1 MELKRLIL
9 IIIFITACS
18 SSEKKQKDVIPKQI
32 PTSIN
37 SFFDSK
43 PTVIKL
49 DSTLFNSFE
58 KWNAII
64 SFSEKFSDLIE
75 KEINH
80 KSKIKSLT
88 VEIKK
93 INKDNIPID
102 FKTSPI
108 IGRLRVL
115 KTFMQKIDS
124 YLLNQENLK
133 EYESDIVNL
142 VESYNAL
149 IYQINLRAKE
159 NLEN

>member
-1 MELKRLIL
+1 MKKL
-9 IIIFITACS
+9 IIIILFITACS
-18 SSEKKQKDVIPKQI
+18 STEKKQKNITIEQI

-43 PTVIKL
+43 PSVINI
-49 DSTLFNSFE
+49 DSTLFNSIE
-58 KWNAII
+58 KWSQIV
-64 SFSEKFSDLIE
+64 SFSEKFSDLID

-93 INKDNIPID
+93 ITKGSIPDD
-102 FKTSPI
+102 FKTPPI

-124 YLLNQENLK
+124 YILNQENID
-133 EYESDIVNL
+133 EYKADIVNL
-142 VESYNAL
+142 LESYNAL

-159 NLEN
+159 SLEN

>member
-1 MELKRLIL
+1 MKRLIL
-9 IIIFITACS
+9 IILLITSCS
-18 SSEKKQKDVIPKQI
+18 RSEKKQNDVIPEQI

-37 SFFDSK
+37 SFFESN
-43 PTVIKL
+43 PSVINI
-49 DSTLFNSFE
+49 DSTLFISVE
-58 KWNAII
+58 KWSQIV

-88 VEIKK
+88 ADIKK
-93 INKDNIPID
+93 INKDNIPYD
-102 FKTSPI
+102 FKTPPI

-124 YLLNQENLK
+124 YKLDQENLK
-133 EYESDIVNL
+133 EYKSDIVNL
-142 VESYNAL
+142 LESYNAL
-149 IYQINLRAKE
+149 IYQINLRAKN

>member
-1 MELKRLIL
+1 LKKL
-9 IIIFITACS
+9 IIIILFITACS
-18 SSEKKQKDVIPKQI
+18 STEKKQKNITTEQI

-43 PTVIKL
+43 PSVINI
-49 DSTLFNSFE
+49 DSTLFNSIE
-58 KWNAII
+58 KWSQIV
-64 SFSEKFSDLIE
+64 SFSEKFSDLID

-93 INKDNIPID
+93 ITKGSIPD
-102 FKTSPI
+102 EFKTPPI

-115 KTFMQKIDS
+115 KTYMQKIDS
-124 YLLNQENLK
+124 YILNQENID
-133 EYESDIVNL
+133 EYKADIVNL
-142 VESYNAL
+142 LESYNAL

>member
-1 MELKRLIL
+1 MKRLI
-9 IIIFITACS
+9 IIILFIGSCS
-18 SSEKKQKDVIPKQI
+18 SSEKKENELKPEPI

-43 PTVIKL
+43 PIITSI
-49 DSTLFNSFE
+49 DSTQINSIE
-58 KWNAII
+58 KWNQFI
-64 SFSEKFSDLIE
+64 SFSENFLDLME

-88 VEIKK
+88 VDIKK
-93 INKDNIPID
+93 ITSGSIPD
-102 FKTSPI
+102 EFKTPPI

-124 YLLNQENLK
+124 YLLNQENLD
-133 EYESDIVNL
+133 EYKKDINSL
-142 VESYNAL
+142 LESYNAL

-159 NLEN
+159 IN

>member
-1 MELKRLIL
+1 MKRLIL
-9 IIIFITACS
+9 IILLITACS
-18 SSEKKQKDVIPKQI
+18 SSEKKQNDIILEQI

-43 PTVIKL
+43 PSVIDI
-49 DSTLFNSFE
+49 DSTLFSSIENWSQ
-58 KWNAII
+58 IV
-64 SFSEKFSDLIE
+64 SFSEKFSDLIN

-80 KSKIKSLT
+80 NSKIKSLT
-88 VEIKK
+88 VDIKK
-93 INKDNIPID
+93 INKDNIPIE

-124 YLLNQENLK
+124 YILDQENLE
-133 EYESDIVNL
+133 EYKIDIVNL
-142 VESYNAL
+142 LESYNAL

>member
-1 MELKRLIL
+1 MKRLIL
-9 IIIFITACS
+9 IILLITACS
-18 SSEKKQKDVIPKQI
+18 SSEKKQNDIIPEQI
-32 PTSIN
+32 PSSIN

-43 PTVIKL
+43 PSVIDI
-49 DSTLFNSFE
+49 DSTLFSSIENWSQ
-58 KWNAII
+58 IV
-64 SFSEKFSDLIE
+64 SFSEKFSDLIN

-80 KSKIKSLT
+80 NSKIKSLT
-88 VEIKK
+88 VDIKK
-93 INKDNIPID
+93 INKDNMPIE

-124 YLLNQENLK
+124 YILDQENLE
-133 EYESDIVNL
+133 EYKSDIVNL
-142 VESYNAL
+142 LESYNAL

>member
-1 MELKRLIL
+1 MKRLIL
-9 IIIFITACS
+9 IILLITACS
-18 SSEKKQKDVIPKQI
+18 KSEKKQNDVIPEQI

-37 SFFDSK
+37 SFFDSR
-43 PTVIKL
+43 PSVINI
-49 DSTLFNSFE
+49 DSTLFSSVE
-58 KWNAII
+58 KWSQIV

-88 VEIKK
+88 ADIKK
-93 INKDNIPID
+93 INKDNIPND
-102 FKTSPI
+102 FKTPPI

-124 YLLNQENLK
+124 YILDQENLQ
-133 EYESDIVNL
+133 EYKRDIVNL
-142 VESYNAL
+142 LESYNAL

>member
-1 MELKRLIL
+1 MKKL
-9 IIIFITACS
+9 IIIILLITACS
-18 SSEKKQKDVIPKQI
+18 SSEKKQNDVIPEQI

-43 PTVIKL
+43 PSVMNI
-49 DSTLFNSFE
+49 DSTLFSSIE
-58 KWNAII
+58 KWSQIV
-64 SFSEKFSDLIE
+64 SFSEKFSDLID

-88 VEIKK
+88 VDIKK
-93 INKDNIPID
+93 INKDNMPIE

-108 IGRLRVL
+108 IGRLRVV

-124 YLLNQENLK
+124 YVLDQENLE
-133 EYESDIVNL
+133 EYKIDIVNL
-142 VESYNAL
+142 LESYNAM

>member
-1 MELKRLIL
+1 MKRLIL
-9 IIIFITACS
+9 IILLITACS
-18 SSEKKQKDVIPKQI
+18 RSEKKQNDVIPEQI

-43 PTVIKL
+43 PTLIRI
-49 DSTLFNSFE
+49 DSTLFNSIE
-58 KWNAII
+58 KWSQIV
-64 SFSEKFSDLIE
+64 SFSEKFSDLID

-88 VEIKK
+88 VDIKK
-93 INKDNIPID
+93 INKDNIPIE

-124 YLLNQENLK
+124 YILNQENLEAYK
-133 EYESDIVNL
+133 IDIVNL
-142 VESYNAL
+142 LESYNAL

>member
-1 MELKRLIL
+1 MKRLIL
-9 IIIFITACS
+9 IILLITACS
-18 SSEKKQKDVIPKQI
+18 RSEKKQKDVITEQI

-43 PTVIKL
+43 PTLIRI
-49 DSTLFNSFE
+49 DSTLFNSIE
-58 KWNAII
+58 KWSQIV

-88 VEIKK
+88 VDIKK
-93 INKDNIPID
+93 INKDNIPND
-102 FKTSPI
+102 FKTPPI

-124 YLLNQENLK
+124 YILDQENLQ
-133 EYESDIVNL
+133 EYKRDIVNL
-142 VESYNAL
+142 LESYNAL

>member
-1 MELKRLIL
+1 MKKL
-9 IIIFITACS
+9 IIIILFITACS
-18 SSEKKQKDVIPKQI
+18 STEKKQKNITIEQI

-37 SFFDSK
+37 SFFDSE
-43 PTVIKL
+43 PTLVII
-49 DSTLFNSFE
+49 DSSLFNSIE
-58 KWNAII
+58 KWSQIV
-64 SFSEKFSDLIE
+64 SFSEKFSDLID

-80 KSKIKSLT
+80 NSKIKSLT
-88 VEIKK
+88 VDIKK
-93 INKDNIPID
+93 INKDNIPIE

-124 YLLNQENLK
+124 YILDQENLE
-133 EYESDIVNL
+133 EYKSDIVNL
-142 VESYNAL
+142 LESYNAL

>member
-1 MELKRLIL
+1 MKRLIL
-9 IIIFITACS
+9 IILLITACS
-18 SSEKKQKDVIPKQI
+18 RSEKKQNDVIPEQI

-43 PTVIKL
+43 PTLTRI
-49 DSTLFNSFE
+49 DSTLFNSIE
-58 KWNAII
+58 KWSQIV
-64 SFSEKFSDLIE
+64 SFSEKFSDLID

-88 VEIKK
+88 VDIKK
-93 INKDNIPID
+93 INKDNMPIE

-124 YLLNQENLK
+124 YILNQENLE
-133 EYESDIVNL
+133 EYKRDIVNL
-142 VESYNAL
+142 LDSYNAL

-159 NLEN
+159 NSEN

>member
-1 MELKRLIL
+1 LKRLIL
-9 IIIFITACS
+9 IILLITACS
-18 SSEKKQKDVIPKQI
+18 RSEKKQKDVITEQI

-43 PTVIKL
+43 PTLIRI
-49 DSTLFNSFE
+49 DSTLFNSIE
-58 KWNAII
+58 KWSQII

-88 VEIKK
+88 VDIKK
-93 INKDNIPID
+93 INKDNIPND
-102 FKTSPI
+102 FKTPPI

-124 YLLNQENLK
+124 YILDQENLQ
-133 EYESDIVNL
+133 EYKRDIVNL
-142 VESYNAL
+142 LESYNAL

>member
-1 MELKRLIL
+1 LKRLIL
-9 IIIFITACS
+9 IILLITACS
-18 SSEKKQKDVIPKQI
+18 SSEKKQNDIILEQI

-43 PTVIKL
+43 PSVIDI
-49 DSTLFNSFE
+49 DSTLFSSIENWSQ
-58 KWNAII
+58 IV
-64 SFSEKFSDLIE
+64 SFSEKFSDLIN

-80 KSKIKSLT
+80 NSKIKSLT
-88 VEIKK
+88 VDIKK
-93 INKDNIPID
+93 INKDNIPIE

-124 YLLNQENLK
+124 YILDQENLE
-133 EYESDIVNL
+133 EYKIDIVNL
-142 VESYNAL
+142 LESYNAL

>member
-1 MELKRLIL
+1 MKKL
-9 IIIFITACS
+9 IIIILFITACS
-18 SSEKKQKDVIPKQI
+18 STEKKQKNITTEQI

-43 PTVIKL
+43 PSVINI
-49 DSTLFNSFE
+49 DSTLFNSIE
-58 KWNAII
+58 KWSQIV
-64 SFSEKFSDLIE
+64 SFSEKFSDLID

-93 INKDNIPID
+93 ITKGSIPDD
-102 FKTSPI
+102 FKTPPI

-124 YLLNQENLK
+124 YILNQENLD
-133 EYESDIVNL
+133 EYKNDIVNL
-142 VESYNAL
+142 LESYNAL

-159 NLEN
+159 SLEN

>member
-1 MELKRLIL
+1 MKRLIL
-9 IIIFITACS
+9 IILLITSCS
-18 SSEKKQKDVIPKQI
+18 RSEKKQNDIIPEQI

-37 SFFDSK
+37 SFFESN
-43 PTVIKL
+43 PSVINI
-49 DSTLFNSFE
+49 DSTLFISIE
-58 KWNAII
+58 KWSQIV

-88 VEIKK
+88 ADIKK
-93 INKDNIPID
+93 INKDNIPND
-102 FKTSPI
+102 FKTPPI

-124 YLLNQENLK
+124 YKLDQENLK
-133 EYESDIVNL
+133 EYKSDIVNL
-142 VESYNAL
+142 LESYNAL
-149 IYQINLRAKE
+149 IYQINLRAKN

>member
-1 MELKRLIL
+1 MKKL
-9 IIIFITACS
+9 IIIILFITACS
-18 SSEKKQKDVIPKQI
+18 STEKKQKNITTDQTPN
-32 PTSIN
+32 SIN

-43 PTVIKL
+43 PSVINI
-49 DSTLFNSFE
+49 DSTLFNSIE
-58 KWNAII
+58 KWSQIV
-64 SFSEKFSDLIE
+64 SFSEKFSDLID

-93 INKDNIPID
+93 ITKGSIPD
-102 FKTSPI
+102 EFKTPPI

-124 YLLNQENLK
+124 YILNQENID
-133 EYESDIVNL
+133 EYKTDIVNL
-142 VESYNAL
+142 LESYNAL

>member
-1 MELKRLIL
+1 MKKL
-9 IIIFITACS
+9 IIIILFITACS
-18 SSEKKQKDVIPKQI
+18 STEKKQKNITTEQI
-32 PTSIN
+32 PNSIN

-43 PTVIKL
+43 PSVINI
-49 DSTLFNSFE
+49 DSTLFNSIE
-58 KWNAII
+58 KWSQIV
-64 SFSEKFSDLIE
+64 SFSEKFSDLID

-93 INKDNIPID
+93 ITKGSIPDD
-102 FKTSPI
+102 FKTPPI

-124 YLLNQENLK
+124 YILNQENLD
-133 EYESDIVNL
+133 EYKTDIVNL
-142 VESYNAL
+142 LESYNAL
-149 IYQINLRAKE
+149 IYQINLRAKN

>member
-1 MELKRLIL
+1 LELKRLIL
-9 IIIFITACS
+9 IILFITACS
-18 SSEKKQKDVIPKQI
+18 SSEKKQNDVIPEQI

-43 PTVIKL
+43 PSVMKI
-49 DSTLFNSFE
+49 DSTLFSSIE
-58 KWNAII
+58 KWSQIV
-64 SFSEKFSDLIE
+64 SFSEKFSDLID

-80 KSKIKSLT
+80 NLKIKSLT
-88 VEIKK
+88 VDIKK
-93 INKDNIPID
+93 INKDNIPIE

-124 YLLNQENLK
+124 YILDQENLE
-133 EYESDIVNL
+133 EYKSDIVNL
-142 VESYNAL
+142 LESYNAL

>member
-1 MELKRLIL
+1 MKRLIL
-9 IIIFITACS
+9 IILLITACS
-18 SSEKKQKDVIPKQI
+18 KSEKKQNDVIPEQI

-37 SFFDSK
+37 SFFDSR
-43 PTVIKL
+43 PSVINI
-49 DSTLFNSFE
+49 DSTLFSSVE
-58 KWNAII
+58 KWSQIV

-88 VEIKK
+88 VDIKK
-93 INKDNIPID
+93 INKDNIPND
-102 FKTSPI
+102 FKTPPI

-115 KTFMQKIDS
+115 KTFMKKIDS
-124 YLLNQENLK
+124 YILDQENLQ
-133 EYESDIVNL
+133 EYKSDIVNL
-142 VESYNAL
+142 LESYNAL

>member
-1 MELKRLIL
+1 MKRLIL
-9 IIIFITACS
+9 IILLITSCS
-18 SSEKKQKDVIPKQI
+18 RSEKKQNDVIPEQI

-37 SFFDSK
+37 SFFESN
-43 PTVIKL
+43 PSVINI
-49 DSTLFNSFE
+49 DSTLFSSVE
-58 KWNAII
+58 KWSQIV

-88 VEIKK
+88 ADIKK
-93 INKDNIPID
+93 INMDNIPND
-102 FKTSPI
+102 FKTPPI

-124 YLLNQENLK
+124 YKLDQENLK
-133 EYESDIVNL
+133 EYKSDIVNL
-142 VESYNAL
+142 LESYNAL
-149 IYQINLRAKE
+149 IYQINLRAKN

>member
-1 MELKRLIL
+1 LELKRLIL

-18 SSEKKQKDVIPKQI
+18 SSEKKQKDVIPEQI

-43 PTVIKL
+43 PSVMKI
-49 DSTLFNSFE
+49 DSTLFSSIE
-58 KWNAII
+58 KWSQIV
-64 SFSEKFSDLIE
+64 SFSEKFSDLIN

-80 KSKIKSLT
+80 NLKIKSLT
-88 VEIKK
+88 VDIKK
-93 INKDNIPID
+93 INKDNMPIE

-124 YLLNQENLK
+124 YILDQENLE
-133 EYESDIVNL
+133 EYKSDIVNL
-142 VESYNAL
+142 LESYNAL

>member
-1 MELKRLIL
+1 MKRLIL
-9 IIIFITACS
+9 IILLITACS
-18 SSEKKQKDVIPKQI
+18 SSEKKQNDIILEQI

-43 PTVIKL
+43 PSVIDI
-49 DSTLFNSFE
+49 DSTLFSSIENWSQ
-58 KWNAII
+58 IV
-64 SFSEKFSDLIE
+64 SFSEKFSDLIN

-80 KSKIKSLT
+80 NSKIKSLT
-88 VEIKK
+88 VDIKK
-93 INKDNIPID
+93 INKDNIPIE

-124 YLLNQENLK
+124 YILDQENLE
-133 EYESDIVNL
+133 EYKSDIVNL
-142 VESYNAL
+142 LESYNAL

>member
-1 MELKRLIL
+1 MKKL
-9 IIIFITACS
+9 IIIILFITACS
-18 SSEKKQKDVIPKQI
+18 STEKKQKNITIEQI

-37 SFFDSK
+37 SFFDSE
-43 PTVIKL
+43 PTLVII
-49 DSTLFNSFE
+49 DSTLFNSIE
-58 KWNAII
+58 KWSQIV
-64 SFSEKFSDLIE
+64 SFSEKFSDLID

-80 KSKIKSLT
+80 NSKIKSLT
-88 VEIKK
+88 VDIKK
-93 INKDNIPID
+93 INKDNIPIE

-124 YLLNQENLK
+124 YILDQENLE

>member
-1 MELKRLIL
+1 MKKL
-9 IIIFITACS
+9 IIIILFITACS
-18 SSEKKQKDVIPKQI
+18 STEKKQKNITTEQI

-43 PTVIKL
+43 PSVINI
-49 DSTLFNSFE
+49 DSTLFNSIE
-58 KWNAII
+58 KWSQIV
-64 SFSEKFSDLIE
+64 SFSEKFSDLID

-93 INKDNIPID
+93 ITKGSIPDD
-102 FKTSPI
+102 FKTPPI

-124 YLLNQENLK
+124 YILNQENLD
-133 EYESDIVNL
+133 EYKTDIVNL
-142 VESYNAL
+142 LESYNAL

-159 NLEN
+159 SLEN

>member
-1 MELKRLIL
+1 MKKL
-9 IIIFITACS
+9 IIIILFITACS
-18 SSEKKQKDVIPKQI
+18 STEKKQKNITTEQI
-32 PTSIN
+32 PNSIN

-43 PTVIKL
+43 PSVINI
-49 DSTLFNSFE
+49 DSTLFNSIE
-58 KWNAII
+58 KWSQIV
-64 SFSEKFSDLIE
+64 SFSEKFSDLID

-93 INKDNIPID
+93 ITKGSIPD
-102 FKTSPI
+102 EFKTPPI

-124 YLLNQENLK
+124 YILNQENLD
-133 EYESDIVNL
+133 EYKTDIVNL
-142 VESYNAL
+142 LESYNAL

-159 NLEN
+159 SLEN

>member
-1 MELKRLIL
+1 MKKL
-9 IIIFITACS
+9 IIIILFITACS
-18 SSEKKQKDVIPKQI
+18 STEKKQKNITVEQI

-37 SFFDSK
+37 SFFDSE
-43 PTVIKL
+43 PTLVII
-49 DSTLFNSFE
+49 DSTLFNSIE
-58 KWNAII
+58 KWSQIV
-64 SFSEKFSDLIE
+64 SFSEKFSDLID

-80 KSKIKSLT
+80 NSKIKSLT
-88 VEIKK
+88 VDIKK
-93 INKDNIPID
+93 INKDNIPIE

-124 YLLNQENLK
+124 YILDQENLE

>member
-1 MELKRLIL
+1 MKKL
-9 IIIFITACS
+9 IIIILFITACS
-18 SSEKKQKDVIPKQI
+18 STEKKQKNITTEQI

-43 PTVIKL
+43 PSVINI
-49 DSTLFNSFE
+49 DSTLFNSIE
-58 KWNAII
+58 KWSQIV
-64 SFSEKFSDLIE
+64 SFSEKFSDLID

-93 INKDNIPID
+93 ITKGSIPD
-102 FKTSPI
+102 EFKTPPI

-124 YLLNQENLK
+124 YILNQENID
-133 EYESDIVNL
+133 EYKADIVNL
-142 VESYNAL
+142 LESYNAL